1 MRRLAVP
8 ASKQAACN
16 TRASHGRPPSRER
29 ACSARSPCNTSSIL
43 FPRTQ
48 PSTGHAACTWAGSV
62 VGREQETAHLLRGFP
77 VTLPSRS
84 RSTFALLR
92 VALRPAS
99 PLPSLCRAGNQIFL
113 AFLRN
118 FSFFVFLVIGQTG
131 FGVVKAR
138 RETLEPEGESAHGYG
153 HGASACAAAASRK
166 CECGGHGATGAR
178 SVVFCSRE
186 QGLRVR
192 SHSLQRCLGKGHHAT
207 RRAAMRAQCAHLT
220 A

>member
-1 MRRLAVP
+1 MRQP
-8 ASKQAACN
+8 PCN

-29 ACSARSPCNTSSIL
+29 ARSARSPCNTSSIL

-84 RSTFALLR
+84 HSTFALLR

-99 PLPSLCRAGNQIFL
+99 PLPLSELEIREEVLRAP
-113 AFLRN
+113 AFLQFFLFFRIRF
-118 FSFFVFLVIGQTG
+118 FSHRRAS
-131 FGVVKAR
+131 VKLDSEWSKPGLR
-138 RETLEPEGESAHGYG
+138 PWSQRERAHGYG

-192 SHSLQRCLGKGHHAT
+192 SHSLQRCLGKGHHAA
-207 RRAAMRAQCAHLT
+207 RRAALRAQRAHLT